1 MMRSPWRCSGNF
13 IAALKLQGPDC
24 SSEQIR
30 GTADCTRALL
40 AAFGTDRASCTP
52 GHRRARTCLF
62 LFGDRVASLAD
73 SVVLCFGTESVLVSD
88 VRSVVGVACACLL
101 LQARVSTVYSVVDCL
116 TSCHT
121 GGARCRAIQTDHRA
135 LSRLAR
141 SKSTREQSAVLLCVR
156 HHRQTAAATIARAAA
171 VPWTRRGQ
179 NSARLCSRLP
189 HRAFSTLLHRS
200 LMAWCPDG
208 PS

>member
-1 MMRSPWRCSGNF
+1 MRSPWRCSGNF

-73 SVVLCFGTESVLVSD
+73 LVVLCFGTESVLVSD
-88 VRSVVGVACACLL
+88 VRLVVGVACACLL
-101 LQARVSTVYSVVDCL
+101 LQACVSTVYSVLDCL
-116 TSCHT
+116 TSCRRRCVCRVLGHLYWS
-121 GGARCRAIQTDHRA
+121 ARRRVA
-135 LSRLAR
+135 L
-141 SKSTREQSAVLLCVR
+141 
-156 HHRQTAAATIARAAA
+156 AA
-171 VPWTRRGQ
+171 VFRCMRRIVDALWIPFSILRGSR
-179 NSARLCSRLP
+179 SA
-189 HRAFSTLLHRS
+189 
-200 LMAWCPDG
+200 G
-208 PS
+208 IQ